1 MGWPWVS
8 MPWAILVR
16 TDSWMRFSVRRY
28 GVESVAE
35 LPSASDVGWRF
46 TLLDATTDT
55 VIGR

>member
-1 MGWPWVS
+1 